1 MLTRR
6 FALAAVLA
14 AGALLPALPAMAQ
27 DGGDDIMSRIMGQ
40 PSLAWNVYGAARPVR
55 QRDAAEVPGGKA
67 VRIEATRGANA
78 WDIGAGMPVEG
89 DINAGDVLLVAV
101 WARVETPPAGQT
113 TTRIPAIMIQ
123 QSAAPYTPVISGAAT
138 LTSEWQLVFASGTAP
153 EARPRGSAGITLH
166 LGGAN
171 QVIDLGPAFV
181 FNMGQGYD
189 LTRLPR
195 SE

>member
-14 AGALLPALPAMAQ
+14 AGALLPALPAVAQ
-27 DGGDDIMSRIMGQ
+27 DDIMSHIVGQ
-40 PSLAWNVYGAARPVR
+40 PSLAWNVYGASRPVR

-67 VRIEATRGANA
+67 VRVEATRSANA
-78 WDIGAGMPVEG
+78 WDIGAGMPVDG
-89 DINAGDVLLVAV
+89 DIAAGDVLLVAV
-101 WARVETPPAGQT
+101 WARVETPPAGQQ
-113 TTRIPAIMIQ
+113 TTRIPAVMIQ
-123 QSAAPYTPVISGAAT
+123 QSAAPYTPVITGAAT
-138 LTSEWQLVFASGTAP
+138 LTSEWQLIFASGTAP

-166 LGGAN
+166 LGGAT
-171 QVIDLGPAFV
+171 QTIDLGPAFV
-181 FNMGQGYD
+181 FNLGQGYD

>member
-27 DGGDDIMSRIMGQ
+27 DDIMSHIVGQ

-67 VRIEATRGANA
+67 VRVEATRSANA
-78 WDIGAGMPVEG
+78 WDIGAGMPVDG
-89 DINAGDVLLVAV
+89 DIHAGDVLLVAV
-101 WARVETPPAGQT
+101 WARVETPPAGQET
-113 TTRIPAIMIQ
+113 ARIPAVMIQ
-123 QSAAPYTPVISGAAT
+123 QSAAPYSPVISGAAT
-138 LTSEWQLVFASGTAP
+138 LTHDWQLIFASGTAP
-153 EARPRGSAGITLH
+153 EDRPRGSAGITLH
-166 LGGAN
+166 IGGAT